1 MTGFVFFD
9 TETTGLRMGFDQIVH
24 FAAIRTDH
32 ELNEVDRFEVRS
44 RLQAHVV
51 PHPKAIRTNGL
62 PIASLVDADLPSHY
76 AMMCAIARRISDW
89 SPAIFVGYNSMRFDE
104 EMLRHGLFQ
113 SLHDPY
119 LTSRP
124 GNGRADALSLALAAF
139 ALAPDSLSTL
149 EGPEGRRSFKL
160 ADMAIS
166 NGLAH
171 AGAHDALA
179 DASVTLEL
187 CRLVRARADEVWQ
200 RFQRFSN
207 KSAVS
212 QFVETED
219 GFVLSEFFGG
229 GLAVHRPVASIGGP
243 PGNANGRLCLDLS
256 VDPEHWKSMSDE
268 ELAAEICRK
277 GTPVR
282 RLAVNGCPA
291 LTELWAAPEELM
303 AGLDADVAEERAR
316 RLKADTDLCAR
327 IVSVYTGSWNA
338 RDPSP
343 FPELR
348 LYDGGFPCD
357 ADRQRRQAFHEASP
371 QERLEIAKSFKDPR
385 LAVFGRRLVHAEHR
399 GSLPEAER
407 FREDLDLANRLLD
420 ARAGPLTLPEA
431 VSELDELVAN
441 GEHGSSAL
449 LDDYRR
455 WLVAKVGRVE
465 RFRTAHGDGA

>member
-51 PHPKAIRTNGL
+51 PHPKAIQTNGL
-62 PIASLVDADLPSHY
+62 PIVSLLDADLPSHY
-76 AMMCAIARRISDW
+76 AMMCAIARTISNW
-89 SPAIFVGYNSMRFDE
+89 SPAIFVGYNSIRFDE

-139 ALAPDSLSTL
+139 ALAPGSLSTL
-149 EGPEGRRSFKL
+149 VSSDGRRSFKL
-160 ADMAIS
+160 ADIAIS
-166 NGLAH
+166 NGLPH

-187 CRLVRARADEVWQ
+187 CRLVKAKAEAVWQ

-212 QFVETED
+212 QFVETEE

-229 GLAVHRPVASIGGP
+229 GIAVHRPVASIGRP
-243 PGNANGRLCLDLS
+243 PGNANGRICLDLS
-256 VDPEHWKSMSDE
+256 IDTDRWKSMSDE
-268 ELAAEICRK
+268 EMAADICRK

-303 AGLDADVAEERAR
+303 AGLNADVAEERAR

-327 IVSVYTGSWNA
+327 IISVYTGSWNA
-338 RDPSP
+338 REPSQ

-357 ADRQRRQAFHEASP
+357 ADRQRMQRFHEASLK
-371 QERLEIAKSFKDPR
+371 ERLEIAKSFEDPR

-399 GSLPEAER
+399 SSLSEAEK
-407 FREDLDLANRLLD
+407 FRGDLDLANRLLD
-420 ARAGPLTLPEA
+420 ARAGPLTLSEA
-431 VSELDELVAN
+431 VSELDELVTN
-441 GEHGSSAL
+441 GVHESSAM

-455 WLVAKVGRVE
+455 WLVAKVDRVE
-465 RFRTAHGDGA
+465 RFRAAKGFSK